1 MCSRI
6 RIICIGIGILC
17 VIVFGLLVGAY
28 RKGWNDCDMEK
39 SLAENKVVIEMVGK
53 KEEISAEIAKK
64 PVPEKRKALGRYVIK
79 GD

>member
-1 MCSRI
+1 MYSRSRI
-6 RIICIGIGILC
+6 VCIGIGILC

-39 SLAENKVVIEMVGK
+39 ILAENKVVIEMVGK
-53 KEEISAEIAKK
+53 KEKISSEIAKK
-64 PVPEKRKALGRYVIK
+64 TVPEKRKALGRYVIK